1 MDFLDKFKYKKS
13 EFPDLDYEAEKIV
26 YGKLKMLE
34 DLAVYIDTMRESL
47 TRHLVVSGAND
58 CETDEDF
65 KERWSGVKGLDGSV
79 EDCPNCKELN
89 KNDSE
94 NEEVV
99 NEALTTKDLLI

>member
-58 CETDEDF
+58 CETLEDF
-65 KERWSGVKGLDGSV
+65 KERWAGVKGLDGSV
-79 EDCPNCKELN
+79 DCPNCKELN

-94 NEEVV
+94 EEEDKPNEKI
-99 NEALTTKDLLI
+99 L

>member
-13 EFPDLDYEAEKIV
+13 EFPDLDYEAEKII

-65 KERWSGVKGLDGSV
+65 KKRWAEKDESTEYIK
-79 EDCPNCKELN
+79 DCRELN

-94 NEEVV
+94 EEEDKPNEKI
-99 NEALTTKDLLI
+99 L

>member
-13 EFPDLDYEAEKIV
+13 EFPDLDYEAEKII

-65 KERWSGVKGLDGSV
+65 KKRWEGVKGLDG
-79 EDCPNCKELN
+79 DKDDI
-89 KNDSE
+89 K
-94 NEEVV
+94 
-99 NEALTTKDLLI
+99 NEALTTEDLLMGT